1 MQFDKDIFISYA
13 HIDDESLIAD
23 KKGWISEF
31 HRALEIRLA
40 QLMGVKPIIWRD
52 PALQG
57 NHVFDQEIVDQFSRV
72 AIMISILTP
81 RYVKSDWCTKEV
93 TEFIEGC
100 SESIGFV
107 VKNKARVFKV
117 IKTPVAQELHPPGI
131 RNILGYEFYGTDPNT
146 GRVKEYSPVFSHTE
160 KGYWE
165 KLDDLAN
172 DICVFLEELKAYE
185 GPGSHGHHQKAMP
198 APTAAAAA
206 VGQPQASAPIPA
218 SQQPPVGASVL
229 TRNNNRHVKSIFLSE
244 SSYDTRDLRDSLKR
258 ELQDHGYTILPYGQL
273 SLVANEL
280 KNDVKTLMKESQ
292 LAIHLVG
299 NSYGIVPEGT
309 DKSIVELQNEIG
321 AAESEIDNLSRL
333 IWVPENMEPTDDRQK
348 AFLNK
353 LSSGAHEAIAG
364 ADMVKG
370 SIEDFKSVVHDK
382 LREMEE
388 VHETA
393 AAAPAVEQAAAEGR
407 KMVYLICDISDLD
420 IIPPLEDFLFNNGV
434 EVVLPIFEGDET
446 LIREDHIEN
455 LKNCSSVIIFYGN
468 GSEIWLRTKMRDFMK
483 INGYG
488 RTKPISFKGVYV
500 APPAS
505 AMKARFRTLE
515 AEVIQGVDGLPES
528 EMKKLLSKL

>member
-23 KKGWISEF
+23 RKGWISEF

-40 QLMGVKPIIWRD
+40 QLMGIKPIIWRD

-93 TEFIEGC
+93 TEFMEGC
-100 SESIGFV
+100 AESIGFV

-185 GPGSHGHHQKAMP
+185 GPGGHGHQHKAMP
-198 APTAAAAA
+198 ASTQAAAPPPVTQVQPSAA
-206 VGQPQASAPIPA
+206 PA
-218 SQQPPVGASVL
+218 SQAPVGASVL
-229 TRNNNRHVKSIFLSE
+229 TKNNNRYVKSIFLSE

-280 KNDVKTLMKESQ
+280 KNDVTTLMKEAQ
-292 LAIHLVG
+292 LSIHLVG

-321 AAESEIDNLSRL
+321 ATESSVDNLSRL

-353 LSSGAHEAIAG
+353 LSSGSQDAIAG

-382 LREMEE
+382 LKAMEE
-388 VHETA
+388 VHEVA
-393 AAAPAVEQAAAEGR
+393 AAAPPVTEEDTGR

-420 IIPPLEDFLFNNGV
+420 ITPPLEDFLFNNGI

-515 AEVIQGVDGLPES
+515 AEVIHGVDGLPEN

>member
-40 QLMGVKPIIWRD
+40 QLLGYKPIIWRD

-57 NHVFDQEIVDQFSRV
+57 NHIFDKEIVDQFSKV

-81 RYVKSDWCTKEV
+81 RYVKSDWCVREV
-93 TEFIEGC
+93 TEFREIC
-100 SESIGFV
+100 QHNLGFV

-117 IKTPVAQELHPPGI
+117 IKTPVNQELHPEGI
-131 RNILGYEFYGTDPNT
+131 KNILGYEFYGTDPNT
-146 GRVKEYSPVFSHTE
+146 GRVKEFSPVFSHTE

-172 DICVFLEELKAYE
+172 DICSFLEELKAAS
-185 GPGSHGHHQKAMP
+185 GPSVSASSITQSGPVVQ
-198 APTAAAAA
+198 AAAAA
-206 VGQPQASAPIPA
+206 KLQKVSDK
-218 SQQPPVGASVL
+218 
-229 TRNNNRHVKSIFLSE
+229 HVKNIFLSE
-244 SSYDTRDLRDSLKR
+244 SSNDTRELRDSLKR
-258 ELQDHGYTILPYGQL
+258 ELQDHGYNILPYGQL

-280 KNDVKTLMKESQ
+280 KTDVTEFMKESQ

-309 DKSIVELQNEIG
+309 EKSIVELQNEIG
-321 AAESEIDNLSRL
+321 ASESTVDNLSRL
-333 IWVPENMEPTDDRQK
+333 IWLPENLEPTDERQK
-348 AFLNK
+348 TFVQK
-353 LSSGAHEAIAG
+353 LSAGGKEVIAG

-370 SIEDFKSVVHDK
+370 SIEAFKSVVHDK
-382 LREMEE
+382 LKSMEE
-388 VHETA
+388 VHE
-393 AAAPAVEQAAAEGR
+393 PADAQQVQEDTGR
-407 KMVYLICDISDLD
+407 KAVYLICDILD
-420 IIPPLEDFLFNNGV
+420 MDAIVPLEDFLFNNGI

-446 LIREDHIEN
+446 QIREDHIEN

-468 GSEIWLRTKMRDFMK
+468 GGEIWLRTKMRDFMK

-488 RTKPISFKGVYV
+488 RTQPISFKGVYLAQPV
-500 APPAS
+500 TPA
-505 AMKARFRTLE
+505 KQRFRTLE
-515 AEVIQGVDGLPES
+515 AEVINGIDALPADEL
-528 EMKKLLSKL
+528 KKLLSKL